1 MFGQN
6 LLAES
11 SKMESGHALY
21 QVAKFVISHTG
32 SVVSQCVIV
41 CQLHHCAF
49 EPTVLLF
56 FFSQPLLF
64 VICVESTRQGQE
76 ASGKEQTPADRWA

>member
-1 MFGQN
+1 MSREALDSILIWRGVKKKPELGSENMLGQN

-41 CQLHHCAF
+41 CQLDHCAF
-49 EPTVLLF
+49 EPTVLF
-56 FFSQPLLF
+56 FFF
-64 VICVESTRQGQE
+64 
-76 ASGKEQTPADRWA
+76 